1 MQKEK
6 PPNQTVRGFESRK
19 IAVRAVISWV
29 TFGEPFGTYLRG
41 FSMQCWQRVTNHIF
55 VHLALLDSFQIVLHG
70 LLDDGSL
77 RVTGL
82 LALFLEGI
90 NNLLRDAE

>member
-29 TFGEPFGTYLRG
+29 TFGKPFGAYLRS

-55 VHLALLDSFQIVLHG
+55 VHLALLASFQIVLHG
-70 LLDDGSL
+70 LLDNGSL
-77 RVTGL
+77 RITGL

-90 NNLLRDAE
+90 NDLLRDAK